1 MVAGMGF
8 GLMLAGGPG
17 RGAVPERGGF
27 GRQVDCPACAGR
39 QAGANFTRAR
49 VAALLAAQADRLR
62 ARFEVAGPA
71 RGEATRINPA
81 TPEDVLARTLV
92 IGVGISSQVDR
103 AVAAHRAWGKD
114 IPGMVWVMEKPCP
127 ELEAAGARVE
137 VVTHAGFEPTYDR
150 MAWRMLDVWHHA
162 WNRLAE
168 PRHDWFVRVWDDSAV
183 WVEGMRR
190 ELAGSEMM
198 PCCSS
203 DRAVAIS
210 QPPTIG
216 EQFRGR
222 DLPYV
227 HGGAALV
234 LSREAMRRFMNGDA
248 GSSTNGTALHRDW
261 ALRRCSQR
269 HVNPV
274 MCKHAEDILVGFA
287 LLRSGVR
294 FRYSTG
300 ISAHS
305 TLSRHGDRLNG
316 DAVVACEIPIA
327 GQYSRTGEIAGVW
340 SVHYVDAARQA
351 DWVAAMQSACLPGL
365 ASEAKEV
372 FDALRAEAPM
382 VTRSD
387 FIGADEASPE
397 NEDKA
402 RPGWFGV
409 LSGQP

>member
-1 MVAGMGF
+1 MAAGLGF

-17 RGAVPERGGF
+17 REAAPERGGF
-27 GRQVDCPACAGR
+27 GRQVDCPACDGR
-39 QAGANFTRAR
+39 QAGANFTQED
-49 VAALLAAQADRLR
+49 VAALLAAQAERLR

-71 RGEATRINPA
+71 RGETNPINPA

-92 IGVGISSQVDR
+92 FGVGISSQVDR

-137 VVTHAGFEPTYDR
+137 VVTHVGFKPTYDQ

-162 WNRLAE
+162 WNHLAE
-168 PRHDWFVRVWDDSAV
+168 PRHDWFVRVWDDSAI

-203 DRAVAIS
+203 DRAVAIT
-210 QPPTIG
+210 QPPTKM
-216 EQFRGR
+216 EKLR
-222 DLPYV
+222 DGGLPYS

-248 GSSTNGTALHRDW
+248 GSSTNGSALHRDW
-261 ALRRCSQR
+261 AQRLCSQ
-269 HVNPV
+269 HQVNRV
-274 MCKHAEDILVGFA
+274 MCKQAEDILVSFA

-300 ISAHS
+300 VSAH
-305 TLSRHGDRLNG
+305 TPLSRRGDRLHD
-316 DAVVACEIPIA
+316 DAVIACEIPIF
-327 GQYSRTGEIAGVW
+327 GQYLRTGEIAGVW
-340 SVHYVDAARQA
+340 SVHYADAARQA
-351 DWVAAMQSACLPGL
+351 DWVAAMKNACPPGL

-372 FDALRAEAPM
+372 FDALRAEAPK
-382 VTRSD
+382 VAPSD
-387 FIGADEASPE
+387 FIGADEASP
-397 NEDKA
+397 K
-402 RPGWFGV
+402 
-409 LSGQP
+409 S